1 MVGVT
6 LQQRDDES
14 IIGHLRTIWHSL
26 LWSMRFP
33 GQSFTL
39 RTSALGP
46 LRAPH
51 NLIAIGRALL
61 DAQTGFYT
69 PHPQLAQVLHQAG
82 APLLSSA
89 VAPYHFY
96 PWLTQMDLD
105 EVAAAQTGSADHPDL
120 AATLIIACDLT
131 GGTPIVLSDARQLP
145 VGTLTVAGVPARFWS
160 LRAQHCHGCT
170 GWDIYLISD
179 DQIVGL
185 PRSLHVDLGD

>member
-6 LQQRDDES
+6 LHQREN
-14 IIGHLRTIWHSL
+14 GAVLGQMRTIWQAL

-39 RTSALGP
+39 KNASGVP
-46 LRAPH
+46 LRSPH
-51 NLIAIGRALL
+51 NLIAVGRAVL

-69 PHPQLAQVLHQAG
+69 PHPQLAQVLHDVG
-82 APLLSSA
+82 APFLPSSSA
-89 VAPYHFY
+89 LYHFY
-96 PWLTQMDLD
+96 PWLTQRDLAD
-105 EVAAAQTGSADHPDL
+105 VALAQIGDKDRPDS

-131 GGTPIVLSDARQLP
+131 GGTPIFLSDARQLP
-145 VGTLTVAGVPARFWS
+145 VGTLTVAGVPAHFWS
-160 LRAQHCHGCT
+160 LRAQHCHGAT
-170 GWDIYLISD
+170 GWDIYLVSD